1 MKKECKMKKIV
12 SLHEFKAAMKR
23 NKDSKAD
30 LIYTKYGYYLLTR
43 KAQFYFRANSFI
55 ERTIIMQSAKEYG
68 YIPCSQETFL
78 TKDN

>member
-1 MKKECKMKKIV
+1 MKKNV
-12 SLHEFKAAMKR
+12 SLNEFKAAMKR
-23 NKDSKAD
+23 NKNSKVD

-55 ERTIIMQSAKEYG
+55 ERTIIRQLAKEFG

-78 TKDN
+78 IKD

>member
-1 MKKECKMKKIV
+1 MKKNV

-55 ERTIIMQSAKEYG
+55 ERMMITQLAKEYG